1 MNPGKALRLRRIFT
15 SGHAVICGSDALAED
30 PVQKIRALV
39 RAGVDAAVLTPGLL
53 EVALEELEALSVV
66 LRLDGAAGPTQL
78 LDVESALI
86 MGADAVLVDL
96 ALGLD
101 VFARV
106 SEEARRF
113 GMPLFARPGTR
124 NWLEDARL
132 AADYGADV
140 ILTRIPVTPSDC
152 RRFARP
158 TGKPCLA
165 SIDEPLEP
173 ARLLRMVSDAIEAGV
188 QGVLLE
194 DVSLL
199 DPPLLGAVHGVVHQ
213 GLSPEK
219 ALATFRP

>member
-1 MNPGKALRLRRIFT
+1 MNVGKTLRLRRIFT
-15 SGHAVICGSDALAED
+15 SGRAIICGSDPLADD
-30 PVQKIRALV
+30 PVQKVRTLV
-39 RAGVDAAVLTPGLL
+39 RAGVDAAVMTPGLL
-53 EVALEELEALSVV
+53 DVTLEELESLSLV
-66 LRLDGAAGPTQL
+66 LRIDGAPRPTQL
-78 LDVESALI
+78 LGVESALI

-96 ALGLD
+96 ALGPE

-106 SEEARRF
+106 SEDARRF
-113 GMPLFARPGTR
+113 GMPLFVRPEPQ
-124 NWLEDARL
+124 NWLEDSRL

-140 ILTRIPVTPSDC
+140 ILIRLPVSATDC

-165 SIDEPLEP
+165 SIDEPFEP
-173 ARLLRMVSDAIEAGV
+173 GRLLRLVSDAIEAGV

-199 DPPLLGAVHGVVHQ
+199 DPPLLQAIHGVVHQ
-213 GLSPEK
+213 GLSAEK

>member
-1 MNPGKALRLRRIFT
+1 MNSGKALRLRRIFT
-15 SGHAVICGSDALAED
+15 SGHAVMCGSGALSED
-30 PVQKIRALV
+30 PIQKIRALV

-53 EVALEELEALSVV
+53 ETALEELEALSVV
-66 LRLDGAAGPTQL
+66 LRLDSADAPAQL
-78 LDVESALI
+78 LGVESALI

-106 SEEARRF
+106 SEQSRRF
-113 GMPLFARPGTR
+113 GMPLFVRPEPR
-124 NWLEDARL
+124 NWLEAARL

-140 ILTRIPVTPSDC
+140 ILTRIPVTPSEC

-165 SIDEPLEP
+165 TIDEPLEP
-173 ARLLRMVSDAIEAGV
+173 ARLLRMISEAIEAGV

-199 DPPLLGAVHGVVHQ
+199 DPPLLAAVHGVVHQ
-213 GLSPEK
+213 GLSAEK
-219 ALATFRP
+219 ALATLRT